1 MVVASRLLSRG
12 MVVEMTRPK
21 NRSGQGRKRV
31 GTDRGGLAPFTIS
44 LFADQDARLKKM
56 KNKSKLMRRVI
67 DKLFADMEASAGW
80 LGDEKDADITALAAF
95 HSALSAD
102 IDSEIAVTLM
112 HRAQDEMERTYEKWA
127 GTSKLEG

>member
-1 MVVASRLLSRG
+1 
-12 MVVEMTRPK
+12 MTRSI
-21 NRSGQGRKRV
+21 RDRGQGRKCI
-31 GTDRGGLAPFTIS
+31 GTNRGGLVPFNFS
-44 LFADQDARLKKM
+44 VFADQDARLKKM

-67 DKLFADMEASAGW
+67 DKLFADMDASAGW

-102 IDSEIAVTLM
+102 IDPEIAVTLM